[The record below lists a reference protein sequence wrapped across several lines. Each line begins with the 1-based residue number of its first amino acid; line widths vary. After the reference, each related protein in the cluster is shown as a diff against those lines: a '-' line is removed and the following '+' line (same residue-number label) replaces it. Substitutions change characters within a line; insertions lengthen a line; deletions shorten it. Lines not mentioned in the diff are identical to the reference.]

1 MDGWRPGRS
10 DWTGG
15 RRRQPYIQPR
25 LLKQRLCIASPH
37 SSAPP
42 QEVNELKATVEKS
55 KNDVIKTVIGVL
67 GTFSAVVFT
76 ATRLLSIAG

>member
-1 MDGWRPGRS
+1 LAAVL
-10 DWTGG
+10 
-15 RRRQPYIQPR
+15 QPTSSSGAQKPP
-25 LLKQRLCIASPH
+25 ATPPH
-37 SSAPP
+37 SPP
-42 QEVNELKATVEKS
+42 STPSQEVNELKATVEKS